1 MSDKAKN
8 VIITFIFLTFI
19 IVFFVVNLLKP
30 ESEISIS
37 ERRKLAKL
45 PTLTTKSLI
54 KGTFTKQFDQYTTD
68 QILYRE
74 EFRKLKSLIEFN
86 VFNKKDNNN
95 MYMYEGSIIKIEN
108 PLNEKSV
115 LNVANKINKIKEKY
129 LTNCKVYYTIIP
141 DKNYFTNEEEYIRM
155 DYDKL
160 ENIMEENIKEC
171 EYINI
176 FNDLKLA
183 DYYLTDIHWR
193 QENLQ
198 KVLDTISTKMG
209 FKNRL
214 QTDYTKVDI
223 VDFEGL
229 YAGQLPIKTDKDT
242 ISILSNNIVEAATV
256 YNYETQR
263 ESKVYD
269 LTKIDSNDKY
279 DIYLSGAVPL
289 ITITNSQSNTDEELI
304 IFRDSFGSSLAP
316 LFIEAYNKITLID
329 IRYIRTELLENYIEF
344 NEQDVLFMYST
355 LIINNSSI
363 LK

>member
-1 MSDKAKN
+1 
-8 VIITFIFLTFI
+8 
-19 IVFFVVNLLKP
+19 
-30 ESEISIS
+30 
-37 ERRKLAKL
+37 
-45 PTLTTKSLI
+45 
-54 KGTFTKQFDQYTTD
+54 
-68 QILYRE
+68 
-74 EFRKLKSLIEFN
+74 
-86 VFNKKDNNN
+86 
-95 MYMYEGSIIKIEN
+95 
-108 PLNEKSV
+108 
-115 LNVANKINKIKEKY
+115 
-129 LTNCKVYYTIIP
+129 
-141 DKNYFTNEEEYIRM
+141 M